1 MRVAVVDRSP
11 EVREAIAALLSGR
24 VQVVQAGSL
33 AELVNSGAGVDVV
46 VADFASCTG
55 TCRGQLDELR
65 KRWPALRL
73 VVATPGDEGEYA
85 KAAQS
90 FAADEWVPK
99 PRLGLLLPQ
108 VLQRLEES
116 LATAR

>member
-11 EVREAIAALLSGR
+11 EVREAIAALLRGR
-24 VQVVQAGSL
+24 TQVVEAGSL
-33 AELVNSGAGVDVV
+33 AELMDSGAYVDVV
-46 VADFASCTG
+46 VADFATCTG
-55 TCRGQLDELR
+55 SCRGQLEELR
-65 KRWPALRL
+65 RRWPAVRL
-73 VVATPGDEGEYA
+73 VVATPGDEGEYV

-108 VLQRLEES
+108 VLERLGES